1 MPEDKSLRRPLIDPL
16 RLMLRSRR
24 VLIAVATF
32 IVALIITL
40 IPDLASL
47 RDELFTLITTLA
59 LALIGG
65 YSLEDAA
72 SSARLAREDDT
83 LQRLIEELREEP
95 EA

>member
-47 RDELFTLITTLA
+47 RYELFTLITTLA